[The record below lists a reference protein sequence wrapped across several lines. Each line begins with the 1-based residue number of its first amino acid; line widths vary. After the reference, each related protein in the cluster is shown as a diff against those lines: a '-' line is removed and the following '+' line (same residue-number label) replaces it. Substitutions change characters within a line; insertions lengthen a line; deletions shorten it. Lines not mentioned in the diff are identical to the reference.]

1 MILNTYEWSVGQI
14 CATMHLM
21 INIFQKV
28 AGVVA
33 PRKFSHE
40 FRQKKKTAE
49 ILIAESRDSA
59 DYYVMLVIATL
70 IITFGLTENNTAII
84 IGGML
89 VAPVLFP
96 ILALGLGAAAGR
108 IDLFARSLRI
118 LVASTILILAISSA
132 VSYFFAPDTYMNYEV
147 ELRLSY
153 SVISV
158 LVAFFAGFAGAY
170 AWARESLRANLPGI
184 AIAVALLPPLCVT
197 GIQLAH
203 KNMDAVQQS
212 FTLFSINVGGIF
224 LASFLIFFFF
234 NYREVK
240 NAVEKSVKEESKES
254 EE

>member
-1 MILNTYEWSVGQI
+1 
-14 CATMHLM
+14 M

-28 AGVVA
+28 AEFIS
-33 PRKFSHE
+33 PRSFSHE
-40 FRQKKKTAE
+40 FRQKKKTAA

-59 DYYVMLVIATL
+59 DYYVMLVVAIL
-70 IITFGLTENNTAII
+70 IITFGLIENNTAII

-89 VAPVLFP
+89 VSPVLYP

-108 IDLFARSLRI
+108 LDLFLRSLRI
-118 LVASTILILAISSA
+118 LIASTILILAISSA
-132 VSYFFAPDTYMNYEV
+132 VSYVFAPDAYMNYEI
-147 ELRLSY
+147 ETSLSY

-170 AWARESLRANLPGI
+170 AWASETLHVNLAGI

-203 KNMDAVQQS
+203 NNMEAVQKS

-224 LASFLIFFFF
+224 FASFLIFFFF

-240 NAVEKSVKEESKES
+240 GIVEKTVKDEVEENE
-254 EE
+254 